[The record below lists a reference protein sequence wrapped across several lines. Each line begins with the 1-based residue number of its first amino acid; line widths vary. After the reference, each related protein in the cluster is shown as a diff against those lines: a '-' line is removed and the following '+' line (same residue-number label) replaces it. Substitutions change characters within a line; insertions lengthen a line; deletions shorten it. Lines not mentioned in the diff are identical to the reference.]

1 MNTNK
6 QAVETALRTL
16 LVLYTEEH
24 AINSKREIDNDYLI
38 ENLSAIAYSNEF
50 VTSYNTKKLLS
61 ELREHH
67 QLIINFSNPDRILDV
82 MNFLAVKDD
91 FIALIKEYL
100 ATKNKEEAKDL
111 LLKLIKDFSNIE
123 DAKQIGSVSKDFISS
138 GIFNMLVGYILG
150 KELKKQL
157 TLEDFTQMEE
167 VKEDKVSPKLLVN
180 LNSVLEYFNSLDIEQ
195 LGNKNIIY
203 QNFDKSR
210 SVRKLSI
217 RNRYK
222 VRKNSSKN

>member
-82 MNFLAVKDD
+82 MNFLAVKDNLV
-91 FIALIKEYL
+91 ALIKEYL
-100 ATKNKEEAKDL
+100 ATKNKEESKVL

-123 DAKQIGSVSKDFISS
+123 DEQIGKVSEAFLSS
-138 GIFNMLVGYILG
+138 GIFNMLIGYILG

-157 TLEDFTQMEE
+157 TLEDFIQMEE
-167 VKEDKVSPKLLVN
+167 VKKDKVSPKLLTN
-180 LNSVLEYFNSLDIEQ
+180 LDGVLEYFDSLDIEP
-195 LGNKNIIY
+195 LDDKKIVYREFNKSF
-203 QNFDKSR
+203 QVKKF
-210 SVRKLSI
+210 SI

-222 VRKNSSKN
+222 NY